1 MPAEIELKLAV
12 PPRALRNAA
21 RLPWLRKL
29 AKGPVSRKTLVS
41 VYFDTGKF
49 KLRENGMMLR
59 IRKIGRKRLQTIK
72 ANGVSGAFAREEWE
86 DEISGN
92 APDFRR
98 AKRTALK
105 PLVTR
110 KLKKSLR
117 PVFET
122 EVRRTV
128 MPLRVGE
135 STLDVAFDR
144 GRIKSGRARAP
155 ISEIELELKSGNSRD
170 LVRVAKRLRKAVPMA
185 YGARAKAER
194 GYALSAGEEKEPVK
208 AGMIAL
214 KPTATTGEAF
224 TAIGLSCLHHLAANE
239 EAVRGGEFEGV
250 HQMRV
255 GLRRLRAAISVF
267 KDVVEN
273 PQTESVKS
281 ELKWLSGQLG
291 PARDFDVFVQEGVAP
306 LRRANPDQPEMKL
319 LEADLK
325 EKRDKGFERAKAA
338 VGSERYRRI
347 VLDTALWL
355 SDGEW
360 LRDKRALGVARRD
373 RPIDAFARDVV
384 SERTRKIVKKCSKIE
399 DLDAR
404 ERHKLR
410 IAVKKLRYAASFFST
425 LLGKT
430 KAKKARKR
438 FEQELKAL
446 QDALGKLN
454 DMTVHQKVARR
465 YANARP
471 RSKKRP
477 QKAFA
482 AGVLTGR
489 EQSRSHS
496 CLVAARQAGKG
507 LAKADAFWRQ

>member
-1 MPAEIELKLAV
+1 
-12 PPRALRNAA
+12 
-21 RLPWLRKL
+21 
-29 AKGPVSRKTLVS
+29 
-41 VYFDTGKF
+41 
-49 KLRENGMMLR
+49 
-59 IRKIGRKRLQTIK
+59 
-72 ANGVSGAFAREEWE
+72 
-86 DEISGN
+86 
-92 APDFRR
+92 
-98 AKRTALK
+98 
-105 PLVTR
+105 
-110 KLKKSLR
+110 
-117 PVFET
+117 
-122 EVRRTV
+122 
-128 MPLRVGE
+128 
-135 STLDVAFDR
+135 
-144 GRIKSGRARAP
+144 
-155 ISEIELELKSGNSRD
+155 
-170 LVRVAKRLRKAVPMA
+170 
-185 YGARAKAER
+185 
-194 GYALSAGEEKEPVK
+194 
-208 AGMIAL
+208 
-214 KPTATTGEAF
+214 
-224 TAIGLSCLHHLAANE
+224 
-239 EAVRGGEFEGV
+239 
-250 HQMRV
+250 MRV

-360 LRDKRALGVARRD
+360 LRDKRALAAARRD

-425 LLGKT
+425 LLSKT